1 MQKIHEIEG
10 LRAIAVIAVL
20 LYHGNFGFP
29 GGYVGVDV
37 FFVISGFLITS
48 LLMHEREDSG
58 RVRLLRFY
66 ARRARRLL
74 PAATLTIVVTLILSW
89 WVFDALRAREIAK
102 DGLFSGL
109 FVSNIRFVT
118 NESDYFATEQL
129 ASPFQHFW
137 SLSVEEQFYILWPA
151 LLLVTWLAARNIRR
165 RLVIASVV
173 VTVASFIM
181 SMVLIN
187 DHPSWTFFMLPTRAW
202 ELAAGAILAVALP
215 AIRGRFENIRVVG
228 GWLGGALVLATM
240 LLYDDT
246 TKFPALSAVPVI
258 VGTALLILSIHTSGA
273 LKRLLSAPVM
283 QWVGARSYAL
293 YLWHWPFL
301 ILWERA
307 HPDPSGWERGGVLA
321 FSVIVS
327 AITYAL
333 VEDPIR
339 SREYF
344 VRHDVRSLTLGAG
357 LVASSTVLALFM
369 VSAVQLPNTGF
380 VAPDA
385 QVTTTSV
392 ATATTLPRDPL
403 QEYSDLVVNQLQ
415 PLIDASGKSVLLP
428 ENVQPSLADA
438 RDDRAVVFKNDCT
451 AGHGA
456 VDNPICEFG
465 ETNSTTSIVLFG
477 DSHIAHWFPAFE
489 TAAIDRGWK
498 LTALTKL
505 GCPPATVSVRLDDR
519 RVHEKCNTWRQNSID
534 RIVASDADVVVM
546 ASYSYRAPGKDAG
559 SIPLSTM
566 AAGLEKT
573 AQAFIDAGKTVVMF
587 TDTPVPRVDVVD
599 CISSNVKQLNRCH
612 YPRNNVTN
620 GGRSQVERETVE
632 KLGGRYIDV
641 LNLFCTEVCPS
652 VIGNVIVYFDDDH
665 VTQTYARTLAPYVG
679 LLMEDVLTEYNIQ

>member
-1 MQKIHEIEG
+1 MQKIREIEG
-10 LRAIAVIAVL
+10 LRAVAVIAVL
-20 LYHGNFGFP
+20 LYHGHFGFS

-48 LLMHEREDSG
+48 LLMHEREDTG
-58 RVRLLRFY
+58 RIRLVHFY

-137 SLSVEEQFYILWPA
+137 SLSVEEQFYIVWPA
-151 LLLVTWLAARNIRR
+151 LLAMTWWSSRNVRYRLIVVSALVT
-165 RLVIASVV
+165 
-173 VTVASFIM
+173 VTSFVL
-181 SMVLIN
+181 SLVLIG

-215 AIRGRFENIRVVG
+215 ALHGHFENLRAVG
-228 GWLGGALVLATM
+228 GWIGAAVLLVVM
-240 LLYDDT
+240 FVYDDST
-246 TKFPALSAVPVI
+246 QFPALSALPVI
-258 VGTALLILSIHTSGA
+258 VATALVILSIHTARSPQA
-273 LKRLLSAPVM
+273 LLSFSVM

-307 HPDPSGWERGGVLA
+307 HPDPAWVERAGVLA
-321 FSVIVS
+321 ASVVVS

-339 SREYF
+339 SREF
-344 VRHDVRSLTLGAG
+344 FIRHDVRSLSLGAG
-357 LVASSTVLALFM
+357 LIAGSTCVALVMNASLK
-369 VSAVQLPNTGF
+369 LPDTGF

-385 QVTTTSV
+385 QVTTTT
-392 ATATTLPRDPL
+392 AQTATTIPRDPL
-403 QEYSDLVVNQLQ
+403 DEYNDLVFDQLQ
-415 PLIDASGKSVLLP
+415 PLIDASSKSVLLP
-428 ENVQPSLADA
+428 ENVQPSLEQA
-438 RDDRAVVFKNDCT
+438 RDDRAVVFTNDCT
-451 AGHGA
+451 AGHGD
-456 VDNPICEFG
+456 VVNPVCEFG
-465 ETNSTTSIVLFG
+465 DLTSTTSIVLFG

-489 TAAIDRGWK
+489 SASLTNKWK

-505 GCPPATVSVRLDDR
+505 GCPPAIVSVRLDDK

-566 AAGLEKT
+566 AAGLEKV
-573 AQAFIDAGKTVVMF
+573 AQTFIDAGKRVVML

-599 CISSNVKQLNRCH
+599 CISSNPKQLNRCH

-620 GGRSQVERETVE
+620 SGRTQIERETIE
-632 KLGGRYIDV
+632 KLGGRYIDI
-641 LNLFCTEVCPS
+641 LNLFCTDICPS

-679 LLMEDVLTEYNIQ
+679 LLMQDVFTSEGF